1 MPRFGP
7 HGGDAS
13 NGRRPA
19 EQEWL
24 LIDLDVD
31 YVRGTLLPAMLNR
44 YLGDS
49 GRLDYD
55 AEVVVNGNPSQQ
67 IYRFRS
73 DHDHRSRLPA
83 DASVALLD
91 TGPMTVFPNNRP
103 LYGGPAHSGPPR
115 PGPPPCDSDLHRR
128 PPEKF
133 RLKGRGP
140 NPGGG
145 GAGPFQPDY
154 HHGAWLL
161 LVHRVVT
168 V

>member
-1 MPRFGP
+1 MAWPSEWTAVRERLSARLLGERLGPDQASTLIEVPRFGP
-7 HGGDAS
+7 DGGDAS

-31 YVRGTLLPAMLNR
+31 YTRGTLLPAMLNR

-49 GRLDYD
+49 GLDYD

-67 IYRFRS
+67 IYRSPS
-73 DHDHRSRLPA
+73 DHDHRSRLTA

-91 TGPMTVFPNNRP
+91 TGPMTFSPNNRP

-115 PGPPPCDSDLHRR
+115 PGPPPPDS
-128 PPEKF
+128 
-133 RLKGRGP
+133 
-140 NPGGG
+140 
-145 GAGPFQPDY
+145 
-154 HHGAWLL
+154 
-161 LVHRVVT
+161 
-168 V
+168 